1 MHPQDEA
8 PATDEAAT
16 MADDSYMGD
25 DVDIPEDDEF
35 SPPNWTAEPA
45 VSEHTPRAYI
55 GGRFIRCLAAV
66 VQPRVV
72 LLGGLLDT
80 DEGAA
85 LCAMFDAAIHGHES
99 AGAEDLLVED
109 EYPDDDG
116 EGSVPVT
123 LAHTEAANDA
133 GEVASPEHMAHVLDG
148 TPAGPDREAQSEAD
162 DEQLDQMSGP
172 EVEDPTSALGQE
184 VLQQLDDRLEG
195 MLNLFNV
202 RTSGIGIYSVGH
214 EGAAAI
220 APPDPAEAQAVGPV
234 VGAVVVFLQSPAQ
247 GGSLTVDAAA
257 LSVPPVVGQAVFIS
271 AANEEPASLQ
281 WAHDPIA
288 EGGMWMAVK
297 WLFVAG
303 ENGDEDGMIEPGGET
318 GEDVTPSLEAEAP
331 RLLQ

>member
-8 PATDEAAT
+8 PATDDAAT
-16 MADDSYMGD
+16 MADDPYMGD
-25 DVDIPEDDEF
+25 DSDITEDDDF

-45 VSEHTPRAYI
+45 VSEHTPRAYV

-66 VQPRVV
+66 AQPRVV
-72 LLGGLLDT
+72 LLGGLLDA

-85 LCAMFDAAIHGHES
+85 LCAMFDEAIHGNES
-99 AGAEDLLVED
+99 TGDEDLVED

-116 EGSVPVT
+116 GGDAPLT
-123 LAHTEAANDA
+123 LALTRSANDS
-133 GEVASPEHMAHVLDG
+133 GETASTGNPAPTQDD
-148 TPAGPDREAQSEAD
+148 TPAGQDLEGQAETDQ
-162 DEQLDQMSGP
+162 EQLDHESGF
-172 EVEDPTSALGQE
+172 EMEDPSSALGQE

-220 APPDPAEAQAVGPV
+220 APPDPADAQAAGPV
-234 VGAVVVFLQSPAQ
+234 VGAVVVFLQSPPE
-247 GGSLTVDAAA
+247 GGALTVDAAA
-257 LSVPPVVGQAVFIS
+257 LCVPPVVGQAVFIS
-271 AANEEPASLQ
+271 AANEDPASLQ
-281 WAHDPIA
+281 WAHEPIA

-303 ENGDEDGMIEPGGET
+303 ADGNQDDMTESEGENGEV
-318 GEDVTPSLEAEAP
+318 VTPGLEAEAP